1 MMMVNHDVLKTL
13 THRVSHGSLEA
24 PGPSSEEVELITRA
38 ALRAPDHALLRPWRF
53 VVIEGER
60 RGDLGVV
67 LHESLRLR
75 GVTDEAQLAKS
86 LKAPLRA
93 PLIVAVMLD
102 YKAHPKVDRTEQVGS
117 AAAATYAMSLA
128 ANALGYGAM
137 WRTGQYATDPH
148 VVEALGGSGQDEVI
162 GFLYLGTRKGP
173 SKNLPELDPS
183 DFLTHF

>member
-1 MMMVNHDVLKTL
+1 MSSVDVVTTL
-13 THRVSHGSLEA
+13 TERVSHGSLEA
-24 PGPSSEEVELITRA
+24 PGPGVNDIETITRA

-53 VVIEGER
+53 VVIEGDR

-67 LHESLRLR
+67 LHDSLRLR
-75 GVTDEAQLAKS
+75 GVTDEAQLSKA

-93 PLIVAVMLD
+93 PVVIAVMLD
-102 YKAHPKVDRTEQVGS
+102 FKAHPKVDRTEQIGS

-148 VVEALGGSGQDEVI
+148 VIEALGGGPRDEVV
-162 GFLYLGTRKGP
+162 GFLYVGTRKGP
-173 SKNLPELDPS
+173 SKMLPELDPR

>member
-1 MMMVNHDVLKTL
+1 MTNHDVLTTL
-13 THRVSHGSLEA
+13 TERVSHGSLET
-24 PGPSSEEVELITRA
+24 PGPTADEIELITRA

-53 VVIEGER
+53 IAVEGDR
-60 RGDLGVV
+60 REALGVV

-75 GVTDEAQLAKS
+75 GVTDEAQLAKA

-93 PLIVAVMLD
+93 PLIVAIMLD
-102 YKAHPKVDRTEQVGS
+102 YKVHPKVDRTEQVGS

-128 ANALGYGAM
+128 ANALGYGTM

-148 VVEALGGSGQDEVI
+148 VVETLGGSPQDEVI
-162 GFLYLGTRKGP
+162 GFLYVGTRKGP

>member
-1 MMMVNHDVLKTL
+1 MINYDVLTTL
-13 THRVSHGSLEA
+13 TERVSHGSLEA
-24 PGPSSEEVELITRA
+24 PGPSADEIELITRA

-53 VVIEGER
+53 VAVEGDR

-75 GVTDEAQLAKS
+75 GVTDEAQLVKA

-102 YKAHPKVDRTEQVGS
+102 YKVHPKVDRTEQVGS

-128 ANALGYGAM
+128 ANALGYGTM

-148 VVEALGGSGQDEVI
+148 VVEALGGSPQDEVI
-162 GFLYLGTRKGP
+162 GFLYVGTRKGP

>member
-1 MMMVNHDVLKTL
+1 MTNYDVLTTL
-13 THRVSHGSLEA
+13 TERVSHGSLEA
-24 PGPSSEEVELITRA
+24 PGPTADEIELITRA

-53 VVIEGER
+53 IAVEGDR
-60 RGDLGVV
+60 REALGVV

-75 GVTDEAQLAKS
+75 GVTDEAQLAKA

-93 PLIVAVMLD
+93 PLIVAIMLD
-102 YKAHPKVDRTEQVGS
+102 YKVHPKVDRTEQVGS

-128 ANALGYGAM
+128 ANALGYGTM

-148 VVEALGGSGQDEVI
+148 VVETLGGSPQDEVI
-162 GFLYLGTRKGP
+162 GFLYVGTRKGP

>member
-1 MMMVNHDVLKTL
+1 MRNYDVLTTL
-13 THRVSHGSLEA
+13 TERVSHGSLEA
-24 PGPSSEEVELITRA
+24 PGPSSDEIELITRA
-38 ALRAPDHALLRPWRF
+38 GLRAPDHALLRPWRF
-53 VVIEGER
+53 VAVEGDR

-75 GVTDEAQLAKS
+75 GVTDEAQLAKA

-102 YKAHPKVDRTEQVGS
+102 YKVHPKVDRTEQVGS

-128 ANALGYGAM
+128 ANALGYGTM
-137 WRTGQYATDPH
+137 WRTGQYATEPH
-148 VVEALGGSGQDEVI
+148 VVEALGGSPQDEVI
-162 GFLYLGTRKGP
+162 GFLYVGTRKGP

>member
-1 MMMVNHDVLKTL
+1 MTNHDVLTTL
-13 THRVSHGSLEA
+13 TERVSHGSLEA
-24 PGPSSEEVELITRA
+24 PGPSADEIELMTRA

-53 VVIEGER
+53 VVVEGDR
-60 RGDLGVV
+60 REALGVV

-75 GVTDEAQLAKS
+75 GVTDEAQLAKA

-93 PLIVAVMLD
+93 PLVVAVLLD
-102 YKAHPKVDRTEQVGS
+102 YKAHLKVDRTEQVGS

-128 ANALGYGAM
+128 ANALGYGTM

-148 VVEALGGSGQDEVI
+148 VVEALGGSPQDEVI
-162 GFLYLGTRKGP
+162 GFLYVGTRKGP
-173 SKNLPELDPS
+173 SKNLPKLDPS

>member
-1 MMMVNHDVLKTL
+1 MTNHDVLTTL
-13 THRVSHGSLEA
+13 TERVSHGSLEA
-24 PGPSSEEVELITRA
+24 PGPSADEIELITRA

-53 VVIEGER
+53 IAVEGDR
-60 RGDLGVV
+60 REALGVV
-67 LHESLRLR
+67 LHASLRLR
-75 GVTDEAQLAKS
+75 GVTDEAQLAKA

-93 PLIVAVMLD
+93 PLVVAVMLD

-128 ANALGYGAM
+128 ANALGYGTM

-148 VVEALGGSGQDEVI
+148 VVETLGGSPQDEVI
-162 GFLYLGTRKGP
+162 GFLYVGTRKGP

>member
-1 MMMVNHDVLKTL
+1 MANHDVLTAL
-13 THRVSHGSLEA
+13 TERVSHGSLEA
-24 PGPSSEEVELITRA
+24 PGPTADEIELITRA

-53 VVIEGER
+53 IAVEGDR
-60 RGDLGVV
+60 REALGVV

-75 GVTDEAQLAKS
+75 GVTDEAQLAKA

-93 PLIVAVMLD
+93 PLIVAIMLD
-102 YKAHPKVDRTEQVGS
+102 YKVHPKVDRTEQVGS

-128 ANALGYGAM
+128 ANALGYGTM

-148 VVEALGGSGQDEVI
+148 VVETLGGSSQDEVI
-162 GFLYLGTRKGP
+162 GFLYVGTRKGP

>member
-1 MMMVNHDVLKTL
+1 MTNYDVLTTL
-13 THRVSHGSLEA
+13 TERVSHGSLEA
-24 PGPSSEEVELITRA
+24 PGPSSDEIELMTRA
-38 ALRAPDHALLRPWRF
+38 GLRAPDHALLRPWRF
-53 VVIEGER
+53 VAIEGDR
-60 RGDLGVV
+60 RADLGVV

-75 GVTDEAQLAKS
+75 GVTDEAQLAKA

-102 YKAHPKVDRTEQVGS
+102 YKVHPKVDRTEQVGS

-128 ANALGYGAM
+128 ANALGYGTM

-148 VVEALGGSGQDEVI
+148 VVEALGGSPQDEVI
-162 GFLYLGTRKGP
+162 GFLYVGTRKGP

>member
-1 MMMVNHDVLKTL
+1 MNTNDMLTTL
-13 THRVSHGSLEA
+13 TQRVSHASLDA
-24 PGPSSEEVELITRA
+24 PGPSSDEIDLITRA

-60 RGDLGVV
+60 RDDFGLV

-75 GVTDEAQLAKS
+75 GVEDEAQLAKA

-93 PLIVAVMLD
+93 PIIIAVMLEF
-102 YKAHPKVDRTEQVGS
+102 KMHPKVVRNEQIGS

-137 WRTGQYATDPH
+137 WRTGHYATDPH
-148 VVEALGGSGQDEVI
+148 VVGALGGAAHDEVI

-173 SKNLPELDPS
+173 SKNLPELDPT

>member
-1 MMMVNHDVLKTL
+1 MTNHDVLTTL
-13 THRVSHGSLEA
+13 TERVSHGSLEA
-24 PGPSSEEVELITRA
+24 PGPTADEIELITRA

-53 VVIEGER
+53 IAVEGDR
-60 RGDLGVV
+60 REALGVV

-75 GVTDEAQLAKS
+75 GVTDEAQLAKA

-93 PLIVAVMLD
+93 PLIVAIMLD
-102 YKAHPKVDRTEQVGS
+102 YKVHPKVDRTEQVGS
-117 AAAATYAMSLA
+117 SAAATYAMSLA
-128 ANALGYGAM
+128 ANSLGYGTM

-148 VVEALGGSGQDEVI
+148 VVETLGGSPQDEVI
-162 GFLYLGTRKGP
+162 GFLYVGTQKGP

>member
-1 MMMVNHDVLKTL
+1 MTNHDVLTTL
-13 THRVSHGSLEA
+13 TARVSHGSLEA
-24 PGPSSEEVELITRA
+24 PGPTADEIELITRA

-53 VVIEGER
+53 IAVEGDR
-60 RGDLGVV
+60 REALGVV

-75 GVTDEAQLAKS
+75 GVTDEAQLAKA

-93 PLIVAVMLD
+93 PLIVAIMLD
-102 YKAHPKVDRTEQVGS
+102 YKVHPKVDRTEQVGS

-128 ANALGYGAM
+128 ANALGYGTM

-148 VVEALGGSGQDEVI
+148 VVEALGGSAHDEVI
-162 GFLYLGTRKGP
+162 GFLYVGTRKGP
-173 SKNLPELDPS
+173 SKNLPELDPN

>member
-1 MMMVNHDVLKTL
+1 MINQNVLTTL
-13 THRVSHGSLEA
+13 TERVSHGSLEA
-24 PGPSSEEVELITRA
+24 PGPSSEELALITRA
-38 ALRAPDHALLRPWRF
+38 ALRAPDHAMLRPWRF
-53 VVIEGER
+53 VVIAGDR

-75 GVTDEAQLAKS
+75 GVADEAQLAKA
-86 LKAPLRA
+86 LKAPSRA

-102 YKAHPKVDRTEQVGS
+102 YKVHPKVDRTEQVGS

-148 VVEALGGSGQDEVI
+148 VVEALGGDAQDEVI

>member
-1 MMMVNHDVLKTL
+1 MTNHDVLTTL
-13 THRVSHGSLEA
+13 TERVSHGSLEA
-24 PGPSSEEVELITRA
+24 PGPSADEIGLITRA

-53 VVIEGER
+53 IAVEGDR
-60 RGDLGVV
+60 REALGVV

-75 GVTDEAQLAKS
+75 GVTDEAQLAKA

-93 PLIVAVMLD
+93 PLIVAIMLD
-102 YKAHPKVDRTEQVGS
+102 YKVHPKVDRTEQVGS

-128 ANALGYGAM
+128 ANALGYGTM

-148 VVEALGGSGQDEVI
+148 VVETLGGSPQDEVI
-162 GFLYLGTRKGP
+162 GFLYVGTRKGP

>member
-1 MMMVNHDVLKTL
+1 MNTNDVLSTL
-13 THRVSHGSLEA
+13 TQRVSHGSLEA
-24 PGPSSEEVELITRA
+24 PGPSSEEIDLITSA

-60 RGDLGVV
+60 LNDFGLV
-67 LHESLRLR
+67 LRESLKLR
-75 GVTDEAQLAKS
+75 GVEDEAQLAKAV
-86 LKAPLRA
+86 KAPSRA
-93 PLIVAVMLD
+93 PTIVAVMLD
-102 YKAHPKVDRTEQVGS
+102 FKIHPKVERNEQIGS

-148 VVEALGGSGQDEVI
+148 VVEALGGGVQDEVI

-173 SKNLPELDPS
+173 SKNLPELDPR

>member
-1 MMMVNHDVLKTL
+1 MTNHDVLTTL
-13 THRVSHGSLEA
+13 TERVSHGSLEA
-24 PGPSSEEVELITRA
+24 PGPSADEIELITRA

-53 VVIEGER
+53 VAVEGDR
-60 RGDLGVV
+60 REALGVV
-67 LHESLRLR
+67 LHDSLRLR
-75 GVTDEAQLAKS
+75 GVTDEAQLAKA
-86 LKAPLRA
+86 LKAALRA
-93 PLIVAVMLD
+93 PLVVAVVFN

-128 ANALGYGAM
+128 ANALGYGTI

-148 VVEALGGSGQDEVI
+148 VVEALGGSPQDEVI
-162 GFLYLGTRKGP
+162 GFLYVGTRKGP

>member
-1 MMMVNHDVLKTL
+1 MTNHDVLTTL
-13 THRVSHGSLEA
+13 TERVSHGSLEA
-24 PGPSSEEVELITRA
+24 PGPTADEIELITRA

-53 VVIEGER
+53 IAVEGDR
-60 RGDLGVV
+60 REALGVV

-75 GVTDEAQLAKS
+75 GVTDEAQLAKA

-93 PLIVAVMLD
+93 PLIVAIMLD
-102 YKAHPKVDRTEQVGS
+102 YKVHPKVDRTEQVGS

-128 ANALGYGAM
+128 ANALGYGTM

-148 VVEALGGSGQDEVI
+148 VVETLGGSPQDEVI
-162 GFLYLGTRKGP
+162 GFLYVGTRKGP

>member
-1 MMMVNHDVLKTL
+1 MTNHDVLTTL
-13 THRVSHGSLEA
+13 TERVSHGSLEA
-24 PGPSSEEVELITRA
+24 PGPTADEIELITRA

-53 VVIEGER
+53 IAVEGDR
-60 RGDLGVV
+60 REALGVV

-75 GVTDEAQLAKS
+75 GVTDEAQLAKA

-93 PLIVAVMLD
+93 PLIVAIMLD
-102 YKAHPKVDRTEQVGS
+102 YKVHPKVDRTEQVGS

-128 ANALGYGAM
+128 ANALGYGTM

-148 VVEALGGSGQDEVI
+148 VVETLGGSPQDEVI
-162 GFLYLGTRKGP
+162 GFLYVGTQKGP

>member
-1 MMMVNHDVLKTL
+1 M
-13 THRVSHGSLEA
+13 
-24 PGPSSEEVELITRA
+24 
-38 ALRAPDHALLRPWRF
+38 
-53 VVIEGER
+53 
-60 RGDLGVV
+60 
-67 LHESLRLR
+67 
-75 GVTDEAQLAKS
+75 TDEAQLAKA

-93 PLIVAVMLD
+93 PLVVAVMLD

-128 ANALGYGAM
+128 ANALGYGTM

-148 VVEALGGSGQDEVI
+148 VVEALGGSPQDEVI
-162 GFLYLGTRKGP
+162 GFLYVGTRKGP

>member
-1 MMMVNHDVLKTL
+1 MKNHDVLTML
-13 THRVSHGSLEA
+13 TERVSHGSLEA
-24 PGPSSEEVELITRA
+24 PGPRSDEVELITRA

-53 VVIEGER
+53 VVVEGDR
-60 RGDLGVV
+60 RDALGTV

-75 GVTDEAQLAKS
+75 GVTDEAQLAKA

-93 PLIVAVMLD
+93 PLVIAVMLN
-102 YKAHPKVDRTEQVGS
+102 YNVHPKVDRTEQVGS

-148 VVEALGGSGQDEVI
+148 VVDALGGNAQDEVI
-162 GFLYLGTRKGP
+162 GFLYVGTRQGP
-173 SKNLPELDPS
+173 SKNLPELDPG

>member
-1 MMMVNHDVLKTL
+1 MSNKDVLQAL
-13 THRVSHGSLEA
+13 TERVSHGSLQA
-24 PGPSSEEVELITRA
+24 PGPSADEIELMTRA

-53 VVIEGER
+53 VVIEGGR

-67 LHESLRLR
+67 FHESLRLR
-75 GVTDEAQLAKS
+75 GVTDEAQLAKA
-86 LKAPLRA
+86 LKALLRA
-93 PLIVAVMLD
+93 PLIIAIMLD
-102 YKAHPKVDRTEQVGS
+102 YKAHPKVDRNEQVGS

-148 VVEALGGSGQDEVI
+148 IVEALGGSAQDEVI
-162 GFLYLGTRKGP
+162 GFLYVGTRKGP
-173 SKNLPELDPS
+173 SKNLPELDPE

>member
-1 MMMVNHDVLKTL
+1 MTNHDVLTTL
-13 THRVSHGSLEA
+13 TERVSHGSLEA
-24 PGPSSEEVELITRA
+24 PGPSADEIELITRA

-53 VVIEGER
+53 VAVEGDR

-75 GVTDEAQLAKS
+75 GVTDEAQLAKA

-102 YKAHPKVDRTEQVGS
+102 YKVHPKVDRTEQVGS

-128 ANALGYGAM
+128 AIGLCYGTM
-137 WRTGQYATDPH
+137 WRTGLYATDPN
-148 VVEALGGSGQDEVI
+148 VVEAMGGSPQDEVI
-162 GFLYLGTRKGP
+162 GFLYVGTRKGP